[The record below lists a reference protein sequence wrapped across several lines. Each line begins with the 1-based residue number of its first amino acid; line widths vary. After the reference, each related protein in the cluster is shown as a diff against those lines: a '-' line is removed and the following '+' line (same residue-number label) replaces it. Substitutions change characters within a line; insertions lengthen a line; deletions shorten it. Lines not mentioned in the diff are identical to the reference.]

1 MLSFID
7 LYRLT
12 RPNSPKC
19 DGCLGRLVRG
29 EVGRVGG
36 MSGGHSGRRR
46 ADQAGSTAIR
56 TRLTGPAAQM
66 PPQAPPGSYN
76 TVESYVMDLGTFT
89 RRHTYIIIVES
100 YSFSTM
106 RTEVGKR
113 E

>member
-19 DGCLGRLVRG
+19 NGCLGRLVRG

-36 MSGGHSGRRR
+36 MSGGHSGRIR
-46 ADQAGSTAIR
+46 ADQAGSTAR
-56 TRLTGPAAQM
+56 WTRLTAPAAQ
-66 PPQAPPGSYN
+66 PPPGSYN
-76 TVESYVMDLGTFT
+76 TVESHVRDLGTFT